1 MVATVL
7 HSSLMKPLFQL
18 SYLPK
23 IGGQCGTRTRGPY
36 PSNGGDAP
44 QRIRLPMFLRR
55 RFDVDP

>member
-44 QRIRLPMFLRR
+44 NASDCPCSFAAGLT
-55 RFDVDP
+55 